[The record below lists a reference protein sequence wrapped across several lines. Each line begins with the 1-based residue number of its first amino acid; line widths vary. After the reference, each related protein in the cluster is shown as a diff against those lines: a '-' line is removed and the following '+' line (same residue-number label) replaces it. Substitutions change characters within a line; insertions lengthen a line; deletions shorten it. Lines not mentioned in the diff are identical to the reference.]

1 MSNSAPPLDSIASD
15 AEKLAGGVS
24 LSVPSPGQ
32 IWIILPDG
40 ALPGSGAGP
49 SSLASMKLPEKRH
62 AVLLVRQIFLKSG
75 ACSLTDGKRKVLL
88 EFQPSIIAGRTKE
101 GKAYARTDPALALT
115 DSKPAEPEPDAL
127 PDPGEL
133 LESLQKST
141 KTLEAIDDLLTDPG
155 AIGSDDPAVRDEV
168 QRKLVSA
175 KDKALAGLG
184 QLGAILAEGDGGDR
198 ESWLARV
205 AEASSSMVE
214 EMADLDGLPE
224 EAKAGK
230 LRALDQFKQTVARYF
245 ASVDPNSPVVRKF
258 SAGISELVLK
268 ERREVVAS
276 KKSALE
282 KDLEETYSA
291 LISLVQAAVPKG
303 GGMSLLPL
311 PRVDFAQ
318 GYWGRIVFNM
328 CHLMMAVQHGGFHM
342 RLDVDPRNR
351 RAWDDCRPW
360 DDKAP
365 PQVHIVSRSAAERGT
380 SRRRAPPAAP
390 EVDPATYFD

>member
-1 MSNSAPPLDSIASD
+1 MSIASPPLDTIAAD
-15 AEKLAGGVS
+15 AER
-24 LSVPSPGQ
+24 LSGALELSIPTPGQ
-32 IWIILPDG
+32 LWIILPDG
-40 ALPGSGAGP
+40 ALPGSSAGP
-49 SSLASMKLPEKRH
+49 CSLASMKLPDKRH
-62 AVLLVRQIFLKSG
+62 AVLLARQVFLKTG
-75 ACSLTDGKRKVLL
+75 ACALIAGNRRILL

-101 GKAYARTDPALALT
+101 GKAYARTDTSLALT
-115 DSKPAEPEPDAL
+115 DSKREPEPETL

-133 LESLQKST
+133 LEGLQKST
-141 KTLEAIDDLLTDPG
+141 KTLEAIDDLLTDPA
-155 AIGSDDPAVRDEV
+155 AIASEDPETRAAVQD
-168 QRKLVSA
+168 KLISA

-198 ESWLARV
+198 EAWMARV
-205 AEASSSMVE
+205 AEASSTMVE

-230 LRALDQFKQTVARYF
+230 LKALDDFKRTVARYF

-268 ERREVVAS
+268 ERREVVQS

-311 PRVDFAQ
+311 PRIEVSP
-318 GYWGRIVFNM
+318 GSWGRIVFNM
-328 CHLMMAVQHGGFHM
+328 CHLVMAVQHGGFHM

-360 DDKAP
+360 EEKSP
-365 PQVHIVSRSAAERGT
+365 PQVHIVSRSMVERGR
-380 SRRRAPPAAP
+380 SPRRAAPAAAI
-390 EVDPATYFD
+390 DPSSYFD